1 MVFLETGKTSAR
13 PKRKRVTPSRYG
25 SPEGLG
31 GLKQTVGREDTANG
45 FRRGGSGRGRVR
57 SPVREETNTRN
68 GEHHPLSSNAA
79 MEPTP
84 LPTVASAANRKRGP
98 GRPRKAAV
106 SSSPIRGRGA
116 ASIGDG
122 ESVVA
127 CEGPSESPDDSIP
140 TVAIAVNSKRGP
152 GRPRK
157 AVVSSPAI
165 RGRGAANS
173 RRGGRDVANGHVV
186 STDASI
192 GDDGSNVT
200 CDGPSESPDASTP
213 MFACFANTKNGP
225 GRPRKVPDASVP
237 TVVRGANTRRVRVR
251 GGRGGGLSKSPDAS
265 VQPPSVP
272 SVVRGARRV
281 RVRGGR
287 GGGHAKLPNSPQQ
300 FNKDI
305 PLENTAKRQRLQLGP
320 VSKTFNT
327 CSSIII
333 NKFIF
338 TLSVIQFLCS
348 SVDYTKCGS
357 VR

>member
-84 LPTVASAANRKRGP
+84 LPTVASAA
-98 GRPRKAAV
+98 
-106 SSSPIRGRGA
+106 
-116 ASIGDG
+116 
-122 ESVVA
+122 
-127 CEGPSESPDDSIP
+127 
-140 TVAIAVNSKRGP
+140 NSKRGP

-265 VQPPSVP
+265 VQPPSVHF
-272 SVVRGARRV
+272 VVRGTRRV

-333 NKFIF
+333 NKFLYFFYLNFPI
-338 TLSVIQFLCS
+338 S
-348 SVDYTKCGS
+348 KKNN
-357 VR
+357 

>member
-1 MVFLETGKTSAR
+1 MGHQR
-13 PKRKRVTPSRYG
+13 D
-25 SPEGLG
+25 LG
-31 GLKQTVGREDTANG
+31 ELKQTVGREDTANG
-45 FRRGGSGRGRVR
+45 FRRGGSGRGRDRPSKTSITTRV

-84 LPTVASAANRKRGP
+84 SPTVASAAN
-98 GRPRKAAV
+98 
-106 SSSPIRGRGA
+106 
-116 ASIGDG
+116 
-122 ESVVA
+122 
-127 CEGPSESPDDSIP
+127 
-140 TVAIAVNSKRGP
+140 SKR
-152 GRPRK
+152 
-157 AVVSSPAI
+157 
-165 RGRGAANS
+165 
-173 RRGGRDVANGHVV
+173 
-186 STDASI
+186 
-192 GDDGSNVT
+192 
-200 CDGPSESPDASTP
+200 
-213 MFACFANTKNGP
+213 GP

-265 VQPPSVP
+265 VQPPSVHF
-272 SVVRGARRV
+272 VVRGTRRV

-287 GGGHAKLPNSPQQ
+287 GGGHAKLPSSPQQ

-305 PLENTAKRQRLQLGP
+305 PLENTAKRQRLELGP

-333 NKFIF
+333 NKLIF